1 VARVSDSFVKE
12 LNACVVRSG
21 TSAMTVE
28 AFGMGRDAAR
38 VDGYCDD
45 DALDGLVRE
54 FHLLDDARGNV
65 TLRAAPLRLLRLEGR
80 DTMPRAVVAA
90 ELAESHEP
98 RERSAGLRAL
108 NDQLRELYR
117 AEARGLAPTEPPRA

>member
-1 VARVSDSFVKE
+1 MVMSASLPAERAPLGVGQVACGDDV
-12 LNACVVRSG
+12 
-21 TSAMTVE
+21 
-28 AFGMGRDAAR
+28 DAAVER
-38 VDGYCDD
+38 GCDD